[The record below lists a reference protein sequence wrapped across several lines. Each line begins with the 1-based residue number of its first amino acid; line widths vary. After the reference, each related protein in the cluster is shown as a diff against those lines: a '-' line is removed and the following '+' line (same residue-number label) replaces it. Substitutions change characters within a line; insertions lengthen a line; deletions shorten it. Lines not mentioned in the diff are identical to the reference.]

1 MSLSNYVKELVS
13 SFSIKSLIINP
24 SNINTTQNINL
35 NIVNNSLSLS
45 DLNPFNSNLFKDQ
58 ELLKSFFNKIKEI
71 IESDVN
77 IVNIENNIS
86 EIKSFII
93 KEIKTKIKKLWEI
106 NITEWRLDLS
116 DNNNH
121 KNNNNNNNKN

>member
-58 ELLKSFFNKIKEI
+58 NY
-71 IESDVN
+71 
-77 IVNIENNIS
+77 
-86 EIKSFII
+86 
-93 KEIKTKIKKLWEI
+93 
-106 NITEWRLDLS
+106 
-116 DNNNH
+116 
-121 KNNNNNNNKN
+121 

>member
-45 DLNPFNSNLFKDQ
+45 DLNLFNSNLFKDQ
-58 ELLKSFFNKIKEI
+58 ELLKSFFNKI
-71 IESDVN
+71 
-77 IVNIENNIS
+77 
-86 EIKSFII
+86 
-93 KEIKTKIKKLWEI
+93 
-106 NITEWRLDLS
+106 
-116 DNNNH
+116 
-121 KNNNNNNNKN
+121 

>member
-13 SFSIKSLIINP
+13 SFSIESLIINP

-58 ELLKSFFNKIKEI
+58 NY
-71 IESDVN
+71 
-77 IVNIENNIS
+77 
-86 EIKSFII
+86 
-93 KEIKTKIKKLWEI
+93 
-106 NITEWRLDLS
+106 
-116 DNNNH
+116 
-121 KNNNNNNNKN
+121 